1 MEKYDRR
8 MPRIAWRQKEQA
20 VEHGGRLSG
29 PVVVKRWETD
39 LGRCSARDPALTK
52 KERDRK
58 QASKADAKY
67 HIDAAF
73 PFTSIARRRGYIG
86 RRKQ

>member
-1 MEKYDRR
+1 MEKYHRR
-8 MPRIAWRQKEQA
+8 MPRIAGRQKEKA
-20 VEHGGRLSG
+20 VEHGRRLPA

-58 QASKADAKY
+58 QASKADAEY

-73 PFTSIARRRGYIG
+73 PFTSIA
-86 RRKQ
+86 